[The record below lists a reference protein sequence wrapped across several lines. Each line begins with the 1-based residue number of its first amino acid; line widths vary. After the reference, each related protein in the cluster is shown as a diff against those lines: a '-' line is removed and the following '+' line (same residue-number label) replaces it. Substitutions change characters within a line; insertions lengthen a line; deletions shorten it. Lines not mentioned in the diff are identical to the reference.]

1 VLAAIPK
8 KLTAAKSHAV
18 YANMTNLKFID
29 LRPRGTA
36 PREHLGTLCFE
47 DVVPI
52 DLVTRLNFYTFDRKS
67 TMVKGYSMHLGDQ
80 CVRARKFA
88 KIEHVLGEYVP
99 CKPEHLPIVVR
110 KMQHFE
116 HCTDRPKLDF
126 ENLLEGSTLRVKV
139 FVVNAHLKSPANTW
153 FIDFMNEWQIMMTG
167 VVRDNKRVMHVNV
180 VTEYERVVGE
190 LTNDFKAKMAAASM
204 DDFAIFK
211 ELVRQKGVALV
222 PFKHQYV
229 AVKAMLDMEDPAA
242 GGSLKE
248 TVSKK
253 VADNLWYDMSSGQF
267 VDDSFRGGMCNLTT
281 GLGKTAIIFFLAL
294 MNDDVVPADL
304 FFGGT
309 VVVVPKHLYGQWQ
322 AELVRYKPGTV
333 VTTDIV
339 NPGAADFLI
348 VDRKNIGDLA
358 GRKVFRLVFD
368 EAHNLQKRHIDHGI
382 FAQYRWAV
390 TATPKRDAS
399 NIVAS
404 FRMQLPAIGLPEINL
419 KGCNVVDGLL
429 TAKMRKLVVNV
440 DQSVAADLFPK
451 VIQTRIQVPK
461 STYDVDAQYRFS
473 ALKTRYPIVTA
484 NSWTVQNWET
494 RQGSYNFQDLI
505 DQAEAAA
512 LNAPVRT
519 GPKIL
524 PPLDTMVVVQA
535 DDIDDCPVCFELCDP
550 CVQTQCGHRYCHDCL
565 STCLTKNAACPYCR
579 QRIRIDKVVAVRNDG
594 ATTSAAQHAPEPEPV
609 PEDDKMFVFS
619 SRIDK
624 AVELVVANERKT
636 IVFVDNQPA
645 LNLTRF
651 KLTAVGI
658 KSVIVPAKAH
668 LIQNRIDRFVKDPAY
683 KCIVLNMKKLADGLN
698 LVVAD
703 QIVFV
708 NSDDN
713 DSKFQAIK
721 TQAIGRINRIGQ
733 IAKEVKVVTLV

>member
-1 VLAAIPK
+1 
-8 KLTAAKSHAV
+8 
-18 YANMTNLKFID
+18 MTTLKFID
-29 LRPRGTA
+29 LRPKGA
-36 PREHLGTLCFE
+36 ASREHLGTLCFE

-52 DLVTRLNFYTFDRKS
+52 DLVTRLKIYTFDRKS

-80 CVRARKFA
+80 CVRANRFV
-88 KIEHVLGEYVP
+88 KIEHMLGEHVP
-99 CKPEHLPIVVR
+99 CRPDHIPLVVR
-110 KMQHFE
+110 KLFN
-116 HCTDRPKLDF
+116 CDSTDRPRLDV
-126 ENLLEGSTLRVKV
+126 ENLLEGSTLRVKI
-139 FVVNAHLKSPANTW
+139 FVVNAHLTSPANTW
-153 FIDFMNEWQIMMTG
+153 FIDFMNEWQLMMTG
-167 VVRDNKRVMHVNV
+167 VVRGNKRVMHLNV
-180 VTEYERVVGE
+180 VNEYETVVEE
-190 LTNDFKAKMAAASM
+190 LSNDFKAKMASASM

-211 ELVRQKGVALV
+211 DSCKEKGVDLV

-229 AVKAMLDMEDPAA
+229 AVKSMLDMEDPAA
-242 GGSLKE
+242 GGSLKD
-248 TVSKK
+248 TVAKK
-253 VADNLWYDMSSGQF
+253 VAENLWYDMSSGQF
-267 VDDSFRGGMCNLTT
+267 VDDSFRGGMCNLSI
-281 GLGKTAIIFFLAL
+281 GLGKTALVAFLAF
-294 MNDDVVPADL
+294 MNDDVVPTDL

-333 VTTDIV
+333 VATDIV

-348 VDRKNIGDLA
+348 VDRKNLGDLA

-368 EAHNLQKRHIDHGI
+368 EAHTLQKRHIDHGI
-382 FAQYRWAV
+382 SAQYRWTV

-399 NIVAS
+399 NIVKS
-404 FRMQLPAIGLPEINL
+404 FHMQLPAIGLPSINL

-451 VIQTRIQVPK
+451 VVETRVHVPR
-461 STYDVDAQYRFS
+461 SAYDVAAKARFDALGR
-473 ALKTRYPIVTA
+473 RYPVVTA
-484 NSWTVQNWET
+484 TYGVVEAWE
-494 RQGSYNFQDLI
+494 RNQGSYSFQDLI
-505 DQAEAAA
+505 DRAEAAA
-512 LNAPVRT
+512 QNAPVRS

-524 PPLDTMVVVQA
+524 PPLDTMAVIQA

-565 STCLTKNAACPYCR
+565 SACLTKNAACPYCR
-579 QRIRIDKVVAVRNDG
+579 QRIRVDKVVAVRNDG
-594 ATTSAAQHAPEPEPV
+594 ASSSTPHVEVTE
-609 PEDDKMFVFS
+609 PEDDNMFVFS

-645 LNLTRF
+645 LNLTRS
-651 KLTAVGI
+651 KLTAAGI
-658 KSVIVPAKAH
+658 KSVIVPAKAS
-668 LIQNRIDRFVKDPAY
+668 LIQNRIDRFVNDPAY

-708 NSDDN
+708 NSNDN

-721 TQAIGRINRIGQ
+721 TQAVGRINRIGQ

>member
-1 VLAAIPK
+1 MPYS
-8 KLTAAKSHAV
+8 TN
-18 YANMTNLKFID
+18 YANMPIHRVLNLIPGVAD
-29 LRPRGTA
+29 PG
-36 PREHLGTLCFE
+36 EYLGTLCFE
-47 DVVPI
+47 DVSPTEPVPMPRYYE
-52 DLVTRLNFYTFDRKS
+52 DDRKS
-67 TMVKGYSMHLGDQ
+67 TRVYNYSLQLSETEFM
-80 CVRARKFA
+80 RARKFV
-88 KIEHVLGEYVP
+88 KIEHLLGEHVP
-99 CKPEHLPIVVR
+99 CRQDHLPIVVR
-110 KMQHFE
+110 KLFN
-116 HCTDRPKLDF
+116 CDSTDRPRLDV
-126 ENLLEGSTLRVKV
+126 ENLLEGSTLRVKI
-139 FVVNAHLKSPANTW
+139 FVVNAHLTSPANTW

-180 VTEYERVVGE
+180 VTEYEKVVGE
-190 LTNDFKAKMAAASM
+190 LTNDFKAKMAATSM
-204 DDFAIFK
+204 DDYAIFK
-211 ELVRQKGVALV
+211 DSCKEKGVALV

-229 AVKAMLDMEDPAA
+229 AVKAMLDMEDPPA
-242 GGSLKE
+242 GRSLKE

-253 VADNLWYDMSSGQF
+253 VADKLWYDMSSGQF
-267 VDDSFRGGMCNLTT
+267 VDDSFRGGMCNLST
-281 GLGKTAIIFFLAL
+281 GLGKTALVAFLAF

-333 VTTDIV
+333 VTTNQLD
-339 NPGAADFLI
+339 PGVADFLI
-348 VDRKNIGDLA
+348 VDRKNLGDLR

-368 EAHNLQKRHIDHGI
+368 ESHTLQKRHIDHGI
-382 FAQYRWAV
+382 IAQYRWTV

-399 NIVAS
+399 NVVNS

-451 VIQTRIQVPK
+451 VIQTRVQVPR
-461 STYDVDAQYRFS
+461 SAYDVAALERFS
-473 ALKTRYPIVTA
+473 ALEARFPITA
-484 NSWTVQNWET
+484 VNSWTSMFTFDNWEKQ
-494 RQGSYNFQDLI
+494 QGSYSFKDLV
-505 DQAEAAA
+505 DRAEAIAQSS
-512 LNAPVRT
+512 PVW
-519 GPKIL
+519 PCHDIL
-524 PPLDTMVVVQA
+524 PPLASMAVIQA

-565 STCLTKNAACPYCR
+565 SSCLTKNTACPYCR
-579 QRIRIDKVVAVRNDG
+579 RSILVDKVVAVRNDG
-594 ATTSAAQHAPEPEPV
+594 ASTSAAQPAPEPEP
-609 PEDDKMFVFS
+609 EDDMMFVFC

-624 AVELVVANERKT
+624 AVELVVVNERKT

-645 LNLTRF
+645 LNLTRS
-651 KLTAVGI
+651 KLTAAGI
-658 KSVIVPAKAH
+658 KSVIVPAKAS

-708 NSDDN
+708 NSDDR
-713 DSKFQAIK
+713 DPKFHAIK

-733 IAKEVKVVTLV
+733 TAKEVKVMTLV